1 MVKIIVLLIFALIA
15 MTNFNI
21 SLLLMSNVPSVIQH
35 LGFSAL
41 VTLFIMLFI
50 GHSVVYRTTKISRGL
65 PDTKEHLISSFVFPF
80 LFTIPAASDLHTLT
94 VLMPSAIATIFLIIF
109 DQKICTFFNDHRH
122 PYYSNIGRNG
132 ETSNAMFNTL
142 RYQYWSMTLLLP
154 IILVVAQ
161 NVWSSQ

>member
-50 GHSVVYRTTKISRGL
+50 GHSVVYRT
-65 PDTKEHLISSFVFPF
+65 
-80 LFTIPAASDLHTLT
+80 
-94 VLMPSAIATIFLIIF
+94 
-109 DQKICTFFNDHRH
+109 
-122 PYYSNIGRNG
+122 
-132 ETSNAMFNTL
+132 
-142 RYQYWSMTLLLP
+142 
-154 IILVVAQ
+154 
-161 NVWSSQ
+161 